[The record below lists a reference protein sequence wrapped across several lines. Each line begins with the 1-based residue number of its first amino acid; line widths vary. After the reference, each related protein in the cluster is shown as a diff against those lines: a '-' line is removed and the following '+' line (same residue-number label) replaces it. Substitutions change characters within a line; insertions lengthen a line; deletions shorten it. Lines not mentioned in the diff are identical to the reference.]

1 MSNSS
6 VSSLLPVQDGSL
18 KAAWVPGQ
26 IGGVIPDISGQ
37 SKNGTPTSNPGPSF
51 ENDPFFG
58 RVMRCAGNES
68 GFTFPATLSVTTA
81 ATWGVWY
88 KVPTLT
94 LTGAGDFST
103 LFGANTDNGYLGLSQ
118 TAHAHPFATL
128 VISGTPRTLTAAIDS
143 RIGVWMFYVCTYDGD
158 KIRIYA
164 DGVLGNTSLSYPGT
178 IESWSAGTGKI
189 GKLILLLY
197 SFNGWLKSPFIMN
210 RALNQDEITALYNQG
225 KMALYKSDYGAIVSL
240 ADGGGVANQQISN
253 TQFFTGDS
261 TSRWRIE
268 TETINGKSTKVLTC
282 KTAGTVYVDRS
293 VLQSEAGALA
303 FGEWEWWNY
312 RASAASL
319 AVGLFTDR
327 IGAYGASGM
336 TGWFFDRP
344 SATTWQMIR
353 VVAGVVT
360 VPSWTTTP
368 AFTASTWH
376 KTTIKRSVAGVWSM
390 YANDMLLSTVGGAG
404 TNPFTDAT
412 NLTGNY
418 ITISFGVGDK
428 ISLGAIDG
436 SNSFVK
442 RIKG

>member
-1 MSNSS
+1 
-6 VSSLLPVQDGSL
+6 L
-18 KAAWVPGQ
+18 
-26 IGGVIPDISGQ
+26 
-37 SKNGTPTSNPGPSF
+37 
-51 ENDPFFG
+51 
-58 RVMRCAGNES
+58 
-68 GFTFPATLSVTTA
+68 
-81 ATWGVWY
+81 
-88 KVPTLT
+88 
-94 LTGAGDFST
+94 
-103 LFGANTDNGYLGLSQ
+103 
-118 TAHAHPFATL
+118 
-128 VISGTPRTLTAAIDS
+128 
-143 RIGVWMFYVCTYDGD
+143 
-158 KIRIYA
+158 
-164 DGVLGNTSLSYPGT
+164 DGVLGNTSVSYGPGVT
-178 IESWSAGTGKI
+178 VESWNAGTGKI
-189 GKLILLLY
+189 AKLNAATY
-197 SFNGWLKSPFIMN
+197 SFDGNLRAPFILN
-210 RALNQDEITALYNQG
+210 RCWSAEEVAAYYSLA
-225 KMALYKSDYGAIVSL
+225 KSAMWKTDYDASTSL
-240 ADGGGVANQQISN
+240 ADEGGVANQQISN

-436 SNSFVK
+436 SNAFCK
-442 RIKG
+442 RLKG